1 MVAFSG
7 FYESHHQAMHTVLYR
22 RIAMAIQTASK
33 VGTCSIIFV
42 LIVALAAAGEIR
54 SEYLSPDGGIR
65 WLPVKPN
72 QRTAMTIKIACTGG
86 AFVRHCRL
94 Y

>member
-42 LIVALAAAGEIR
+42 LIVALEIR

-65 WLPVKPN
+65 WLPVKPWS
-72 QRTAMTIKIACTGG
+72 
-86 AFVRHCRL
+86 
-94 Y
+94 